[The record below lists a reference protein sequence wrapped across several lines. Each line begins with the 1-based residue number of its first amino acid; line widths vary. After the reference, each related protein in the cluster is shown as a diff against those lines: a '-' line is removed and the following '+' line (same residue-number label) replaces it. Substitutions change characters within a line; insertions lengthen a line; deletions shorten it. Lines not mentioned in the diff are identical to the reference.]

1 MIGQGVM
8 AGYLARGIAAL
19 ALMAGLLLAPL
30 AAGAQ
35 TAVLDFGGLRAD
47 PTLPVE
53 VTSESFTIDQ
63 ADHSANFAGGV
74 RVVQGEMVLTAD
86 AVRILYA
93 EDGTTMASLEA
104 TGGVVLTAG
113 ADSATAERA
122 LYVIAS
128 AEVTLD
134 GGVTLTQGAAR
145 LTGARLW
152 VNLAE
157 GTGRMEGGVT
167 TTFTPG
173 GGG

>member
-1 MIGQGVM
+1 MIGQGMILGRM
-8 AGYLARGIAAL
+8 AKVIAAT
-19 ALMAGLLLAPL
+19 ALTLGLFAAPL
-30 AAGAQ
+30 AASAQ
-35 TAVLDFGGLRAD
+35 TAVDFGGLRAD

-53 VTSESFTIDQ
+53 VTSESFTVDQ
-63 ADHSANFAGGV
+63 SDHSASFAGTV

-93 EDGTTMASLEA
+93 EDGKTMVSLEA

-122 LYVIAS
+122 LYVIAT
-128 AEVTLD
+128 AEVTLE

-152 VNLAE
+152 VDLVE